1 MRKKIIR
8 KINRKDDYIIIIG
21 CGRLGSHLAN
31 LLSASKKSVVVID
44 KTEESF
50 KRLTSNFSGFTIE
63 ADAIEEEVLEEAKID
78 QADVVVSV
86 TNDDNT
92 NIMIAQIAKKIYNV
106 PKVIARLIEP
116 NKQKIYNQLGIV
128 TICPTI
134 LSAEEIS
141 KIII

>member
-1 MRKKIIR
+1 MIR

-31 LLSASKKSVVVID
+31 LLSASKKSIVIID
-44 KTEESF
+44 KNEESF
-50 KRLTSNFSGFTIE
+50 KRLNPNFSGFTIE

-92 NIMIAQIAKKIYNV
+92 NIMIAQIAKKIYNI
-106 PKVIARLIEP
+106 PKVIARLVEP
-116 NKQKIYNQLGIV
+116 NKQKIYDKLGIV

-141 KIII
+141 KTII

>member
-1 MRKKIIR
+1 MIR

-31 LLSASKKSVVVID
+31 LLSASKKSIVIID
-44 KTEESF
+44 KNEESF
-50 KRLTSNFSGFTIE
+50 KRLNPNFSGFTIE

-92 NIMIAQIAKKIYNV
+92 NIMIAQIAKKIYNI
-106 PKVIARLIEP
+106 PKVIARLVEP
-116 NKQKIYNQLGIV
+116 NKQKIYDKLGIV

-134 LSAEEIS
+134 LSAEE
-141 KIII
+141 